1 MSSVERLRERIAAV
15 GKPAA
20 ILEEMTRLGFV
31 TQSDLQKV
39 GLAQTEVTKI
49 LNELEPTTK
58 ELREVEAQIAATGNL
73 PELLAQIRTERIA
86 LVKANREKRNIEKA
100 RLRQEKHDAWEQ
112 RKRKE
117 GLFLGVGVSSRLTFE
132 GGDAEKISKA
142 GLPVANTLAEL
153 AALMNLTTDDLVWL
167 CYERGATDTDHYSR
181 FEIPKRSGGTRLIS
195 SPKPKMRKA
204 QSWINDQLLSQLTPS
219 TYCYAFRPELS
230 IVDNATKHLNKKLI
244 VKCDI
249 KDFFPSITFPRVRG
263 YFEYLGYNPGVA
275 TVLALLCTD
284 APRARVTIKGNSM
297 IVALGDRALPQGA
310 CTSPA
315 LANLIASRLDSRLA
329 GLARVFKGEW
339 IYTRYA
345 DDLTFSTDDTEAEL
359 GKFLAAVTR
368 ITADEKFVIK
378 PQKTRIMRAPMRQ
391 TVTGLVVGDA
401 VRIPKATIKKV
412 RALFHSIEKLGE
424 EAVSAKIGSNAIN
437 VAHGYW
443 SYFHMV
449 DPDLAKKYLSKYP
462 WLAVK
467 RAK

>member
-1 MSSVERLRERIAAV
+1 MSSVEKLQLRVLEI

-20 ILEEMTRLGFV
+20 ILEEMVRLGFI
-31 TQSDLQKV
+31 TQSDL
-39 GLAQTEVTKI
+39 APTKI
-49 LNELEPTTK
+49 SSKEITQLLEELGPTNL
-58 ELREVEAQIAATGNL
+58 ELREVEQQLRTLGNL
-73 PELLAQIRTERIA
+73 DELLAEIRNERIA
-86 LVKANREKRNIEKA
+86 LVKAKREQRKVEKA
-100 RLRQEKHDAWEQ
+100 IARQERHDAWEQ

-132 GGDAEKISKA
+132 GGEPEKLSKA
-142 GLPVANTLAEL
+142 GLPVAHSLEEL
-153 AALMNLTTDDLVWL
+153 ATLMNLTTEDLVWL
-167 CYERGATDTDHYSR
+167 SYERGATETDHYSR

-204 QSWINDQLLSQLTPS
+204 QSWINDQVLSQLTPS

-244 VKCDI
+244 VKCDV

-263 YFEYLGYNPGVA
+263 YFEYLGYNPGIA

-297 IVALGDRALPQGA
+297 IVALGKRGLPQGA

-329 GLARVFKGEW
+329 GLARVFKGDW
-339 IYTRYA
+339 TYTRYA
-345 DDLTFSTDDTEAEL
+345 DDLTFSTDDTDAEL

-378 PQKTRIMRAPMRQ
+378 AQKTRIMRAPMRQ
-391 TVTGLVVGDA
+391 TVTGLVVGDT
-401 VRIPKATIKKV
+401 VRIPKATIKQV
-412 RALFHSIEKLGE
+412 RALFHSIDKLGE
-424 EAVSAKIGSNAIN
+424 EAVSAKLGSNSLN

>member
-204 QSWINDQLLSQLTPS
+204 QS
-219 TYCYAFRPELS
+219 
-230 IVDNATKHLNKKLI
+230 
-244 VKCDI
+244 
-249 KDFFPSITFPRVRG
+249 
-263 YFEYLGYNPGVA
+263 
-275 TVLALLCTD
+275 
-284 APRARVTIKGNSM
+284 
-297 IVALGDRALPQGA
+297 
-310 CTSPA
+310 
-315 LANLIASRLDSRLA
+315 
-329 GLARVFKGEW
+329 
-339 IYTRYA
+339 
-345 DDLTFSTDDTEAEL
+345 
-359 GKFLAAVTR
+359 
-368 ITADEKFVIK
+368 
-378 PQKTRIMRAPMRQ
+378 
-391 TVTGLVVGDA
+391 
-401 VRIPKATIKKV
+401 
-412 RALFHSIEKLGE
+412 
-424 EAVSAKIGSNAIN
+424 
-437 VAHGYW
+437 
-443 SYFHMV
+443 
-449 DPDLAKKYLSKYP
+449 
-462 WLAVK
+462 
-467 RAK
+467 

>member
-58 ELREVEAQIAATGNL
+58 ELREVEAQIASTGNL

-132 GGDAEKISKA
+132 GGDADKISKA

-153 AALMNLTTDDLVWL
+153 AALMNLTTDNLVWL

-230 IVDNATKHLNKKLI
+230 IVDNASKHLNKKLI

-345 DDLTFSTDDTEAEL
+345 DDLTFSTDDAEAEL

>member
-73 PELLAQIRTERIA
+73 PELLAQVRTERIA

-132 GGDAEKISKA
+132 GGDADKISKA

-153 AALMNLTTDDLVWL
+153 AAVMNLTTDDLVWL

-230 IVDNATKHLNKKLI
+230 IVDNASKHLNKKLI

>member
-58 ELREVEAQIAATGNL
+58 ELREVEAQIASTGNL
-73 PELLAQIRTERIA
+73 PELLALIRTERIA

-132 GGDAEKISKA
+132 GGDADKISKA

-230 IVDNATKHLNKKLI
+230 IVDNASKHLNKKLI

-345 DDLTFSTDDTEAEL
+345 DDLTFSTDDAEAEL

>member
-132 GGDAEKISKA
+132 GGDADKISKA

-230 IVDNATKHLNKKLI
+230 IVDNASKHLNKKLI

-401 VRIPKATIKKV
+401 VRIPKVTIKKV

-424 EAVSAKIGSNAIN
+424 EAVSTKIGSNAIN